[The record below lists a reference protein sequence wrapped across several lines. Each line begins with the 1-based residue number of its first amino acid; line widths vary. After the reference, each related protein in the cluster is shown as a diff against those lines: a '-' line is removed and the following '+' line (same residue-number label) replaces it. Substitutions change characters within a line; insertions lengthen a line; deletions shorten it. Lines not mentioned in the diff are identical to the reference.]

1 MTTTLK
7 TLITKLNR
15 SCRTAAE
22 QAASLTL
29 SRGHF
34 EVDIEHLLLA
44 LLDQPRCDLVL
55 LLRQFDLSA
64 ATLRR
69 DLEAELSRLKTG
81 NTRTPVFSARLP
93 TLLEHAW
100 LIASLDGGTAQIRS
114 AHLLLATPALDQ
126 FTTEPHQYTTNL
138 TQRAREG
145 RLDPVLGRD
154 AEIRQIIDI
163 LTRRGRTTRS
173 SPARPASA
181 RPRWSRASRCA
192 SPPTTCPTPLRGV
205 ELHAL
210 DIGLLQ
216 AGAGVKGE
224 FENRLKQV
232 IEEVKS
238 SRKPIILFIDEAHT
252 LIGAGGAGR
261 PERRRQPA
269 EAGTR
274 ARRAAHDRGDHVGRV
289 QEVLREGRGA
299 GAALPGGQGRR
310 ARARTTRS
318 R

>member
-22 QAASLTL
+22 RAASLTL

-100 LIASLDGGTAQIRS
+100 LIAS
-114 AHLLLATPALDQ
+114 
-126 FTTEPHQYTTNL
+126 QYTTNL
-138 TQRAREG
+138 TERAREG
-145 RLDPVLGRD
+145 EARPGLRPRRRDPPDHRHPDAPPAEQPHPRGRGR
-154 AEIRQIIDI
+154 AWARRRWSRAGAAHRRGRRAPPLRAPSCFGARHGPAAGRRQREGRVREPAQAGD
-163 LTRRGRTTRS
+163 RGGQAQPEAHHPVHRRGAHADRRRWPGRGRTTPPTCSSRRWRAASCARS
-173 SPARPASA
+173 RPPPGAEYKKYFEKD
-181 RPRWSRASRCA
+181 PRWPAASRW
-192 SPPTTCPTPLRGV
+192 
-205 ELHAL
+205 
-210 DIGLLQ
+210 
-216 AGAGVKGE
+216 
-224 FENRLKQV
+224 
-232 IEEVKS
+232 
-238 SRKPIILFIDEAHT
+238 
-252 LIGAGGAGR
+252 
-261 PERRRQPA
+261 
-269 EAGTR
+269 
-274 ARRAAHDRGDHVGRV
+274 
-289 QEVLREGRGA
+289 
-299 GAALPGGQGRR
+299 
-310 ARARTTRS
+310 
-318 R
+318 

>member
-114 AHLLLATPALDQ
+114 AHLLLALL
-126 FTTEPHQYTTNL
+126 TEPGLAQL
-138 TQRAREG
+138 AQ
-145 RLDPVLGRD
+145 
-154 AEIRQIIDI
+154 
-163 LTRRGRTTRS
+163 RS
-173 SPARPASA
+173 SPLLARLP
-181 RPRWSRASRCA
+181 
-192 SPPTTCPTPLRGV
+192 V
-205 ELHAL
+205 
-210 DIGLLQ
+210 D
-216 AGAGVKGE
+216 
-224 FENRLKQV
+224 RLKHELAALTQG
-232 IEEVKS
+232 S
-238 SRKPIILFIDEAHT
+238 D
-252 LIGAGGAGR
+252 
-261 PERRRQPA
+261 
-269 EAGTR
+269 EAGT
-274 ARRAAHDRGDHVGRV
+274 GVV
-289 QEVLREGRGA
+289 
-299 GAALPGGQGRR
+299 
-310 ARARTTRS
+310 
-318 R
+318 